1 MFFLQSSETLENET
15 SQMSSVKDTSETS
28 DVRKKLIREDT
39 KMPKSKKAANMVT
52 DKKSAC
58 FVRDKKAACVVRDK
72 YKFRDNSAC
81 NGSASR
87 EISPSANGHLRQN
100 GIVQS
105 ETFEVMRNDGSHQEA
120 RRRQNGCNDYN
131 FQIISQV

>member
-1 MFFLQSSETLENET
+1 
-15 SQMSSVKDTSETS
+15 MSSVKDTSETS

-39 KMPKSKKAANMVT
+39 KMPKPKKGHY
-52 DKKSAC
+52 
-58 FVRDKKAACVVRDK
+58 FVKDKKAASIVRDK
-72 YKFRDNSAC
+72 YKYRDNLAC

-87 EISPSANGHLRQN
+87 EISPNANGHLRQN
-100 GIVQS
+100 GTVQS
-105 ETFEVMRNDGSHQEA
+105 ETFEVMRNDGSHGEA

>member
-1 MFFLQSSETLENET
+1 
-15 SQMSSVKDTSETS
+15 MSSVKDTSETS
-28 DVRKKLIREDT
+28 DFRKKLIREDT
-39 KMPKSKKAANMVT
+39 KMPKSKKAPCFVK
-52 DKKSAC
+52 DKKTASI
-58 FVRDKKAACVVRDK
+58 VRDTKAACAVRDK
-72 YKFRDNSAC
+72 YKFRDNLAC

-105 ETFEVMRNDGSHQEA
+105 ETFEVMRNDGSQQEA

>member
-1 MFFLQSSETLENET
+1 
-15 SQMSSVKDTSETS
+15 MSSVKDTSETS
-28 DVRKKLIREDT
+28 DVRRKLIREDT
-39 KMPKSKKAANMVT
+39 KMPKPKKGHCFVK
-52 DKKSAC
+52 DKKVPI
-58 FVRDKKAACVVRDK
+58 VRDTKAACAVTDK
-72 YKFRDNSAC
+72 YKFRDNLAC

-105 ETFEVMRNDGSHQEA
+105 ETFEVMRNDGSHGEA